1 MKRPIIEKKKKSHS
15 ISYGYNAL
23 DKTQMLSL
31 FTKNYPQ
38 HDNLQ
43 LNKSDLEQEKNY
55 LTGRKSF
62 SQQQPSFFAIS
73 SKTGNDDVVK
83 EQYSIYWYRL
93 KR

>member
-1 MKRPIIEKKKKSHS
+1 MRRPIIEKKKKSHS

-62 SQQQPSFFAIS
+62 SQQQPSFFAINS
-73 SKTGNDDVVK
+73 AKNDEVVK
-83 EQYSIYWYRL
+83 EQYPIHNIG
-93 KR
+93 